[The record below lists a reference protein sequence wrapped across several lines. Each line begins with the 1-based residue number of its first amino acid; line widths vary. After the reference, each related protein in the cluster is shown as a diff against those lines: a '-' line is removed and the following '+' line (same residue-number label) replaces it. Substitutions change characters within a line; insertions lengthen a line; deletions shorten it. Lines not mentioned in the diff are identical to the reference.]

1 MLTNTLQVLQM
12 LHTTAAYQTA
22 VLQLMANEA
31 NFTAKQL
38 GLHETV
44 PPPAAMDTNS
54 CYVDAPPD
62 GIGGSVSS
70 ANYDFE
76 FRNGHLQSVRKIKW
90 LQKSSAHGDILA
102 LANEPSLLD
111 TNTVH
116 EFAKDKLA
124 AISVDVDALE
134 KKFEPVIFQVPARR
148 RDASGQPLPNVSDNV
163 VVPLF
168 MIGWGEGPSD
178 SIIRERLAQLGRPM
192 PRRRAPSDLSP
203 VFIEILGSTKEV
215 VELNV
220 RDASFLKRP
229 PLQLT
234 NAAELLGSLP
244 PPRHFVEQ
252 LVGGPEAYQTVESP
266 DKVQA
271 WLLTS
276 GLDNDA
282 VEENKD
288 RTAAVQ
294 LNATEAKT
302 FSNALLN
309 FDTYFW
315 RGGKNCIVDYGAR
328 LRFTRG
334 NDSVEV
340 RLCFQ
345 CNILEFSHKGGSNL
359 RDFDPGRNPLVKA
372 LQSAFPNDRIVK
384 DLK

>member
-38 GLHETV
+38 GLRETV
-44 PPPAAMDTNS
+44 PPPAAMDTNR

-70 ANYDFE
+70 ANYDFD
-76 FRNGHLQSVRKIKW
+76 FHDGRLQSIRKTKW

-111 TNTVH
+111 TNAVH
-116 EFAKDKLA
+116 EFATNKLA

-148 RDASGQPLPNVSDNV
+148 RDASGEPLPNVSDNIA
-163 VVPLF
+163 VPLF
-168 MIGWGEGPSD
+168 LIGWGEGPAD
-178 SIIRERLAQLGRPM
+178 SIIRERFAQLGRPM
-192 PRRRAPSDLSP
+192 PRHRAPNNLSP
-203 VFIEILGSTKEV
+203 VFMEILGSTKEV

-229 PLQLT
+229 PLQLP
-234 NAAELLGSLP
+234 NAAELLGPLP

-252 LVGGPEAYQTVESP
+252 LIGGPEAYQTVESP

-276 GLDNDA
+276 RYENDA
-282 VEENKD
+282 LKENKD
-288 RTAAVQ
+288 RTAAMQ
-294 LNATEAKT
+294 LKTVEAKT
-302 FSNALLN
+302 ISDTLLN
-309 FDTYFW
+309 FDTYIW
-315 RGGKNCIVDYGAR
+315 QGEKSCMIDYGAR

-345 CNILEFSHKGGSNL
+345 CNILEFSHNGSDNL

-372 LQSAFPNDRIVK
+372 LQSAFPNDKIVK